1 MTMHIVIYMCMTIL
15 LRKLKV
21 VLYNTKTMKKIE
33 YFVEKI
39 RAGWLQEDL
48 DIFAENDWELVTI
61 FDNRYWIFKK
71 LSKKAK
77 NEL

>member
-1 MTMHIVIYMCMTIL
+1 
-15 LRKLKV
+15 
-21 VLYNTKTMKKIE
+21 MKKIE